1 MTPLDLPRAVGL
13 VARLAA
19 SLRRSRS
26 RLAAVFPLSGAAV
39 AAFDEATRTEADA
52 FLKRFENLINHLQ
65 DQVFRLIVAAEAVR
79 EPAGLS
85 RRDTAD
91 YMEKLG
97 VIADSDAFFDAM
109 RVRNRLSHVYPD
121 EPARQAA
128 QLNAAWMAADVVLAA
143 ASTTEAWAAAR
154 GFSLPSAASP

>member
-1 MTPLDLPRAVGL
+1 MTPLDLPRAVSL
-13 VARLAA
+13 VARLAE
-19 SLRRSRS
+19 SLRRSRA
-26 RLAAVFPLSGAAV
+26 RLAAVFPVNGASV
-39 AAFDEATRTEADA
+39 AGFDEATRTEADA
-52 FLKRFENLINHLQ
+52 FLKRFENLANHLQ

-97 VIADSDAFFDAM
+97 VIAASDAFFDAM

-121 EPARQAA
+121 EPARQAG
-128 QLNAAWMAADVVLAA
+128 QLNAAWTAAEVVLAA
-143 ASTTEAWAAAR
+143 AATTEAWAAAR
-154 GFSLPSAASP
+154 GLSPPASP

>member
-1 MTPLDLPRAVGL
+1 MTLLDLPRAVSL
-13 VARLAA
+13 AARLAE
-19 SLRRSRS
+19 SLRRSRA
-26 RLAAVFPLSGAAV
+26 RLAAVFPVSGAAV
-39 AAFDEATRTEADA
+39 AAFDETTRTEADA
-52 FLKRFENLINHLQ
+52 FLKRFENLANHLQ

-85 RRDTAD
+85 MRDTAD

-121 EPARQAA
+121 EPARRAG
-128 QLNAAWMAADVVLAA
+128 QLNAAWTAAEVVLAA
-143 ASTTEAWAAAR
+143 AATTDAWAAAR
-154 GFSLPSAASP
+154 GLSPPASP